1 MMWDFPKRW
10 LGLVAIIGA
19 LLFLVFWKTSQS
31 AERPSITMDAQAK
44 DAVQKS
50 KPKVS
55 DIKEQKKVIIID
67 VKGAVSKEGVYE
79 MKEGDRVKDAVQKAG
94 GFLPEVDMK
103 KVNLAQMVQD
113 QMLLYIPSENEPGQ
127 GMGTTSSK
135 EEGKIQINTASKEQL
150 EKITGVGS
158 RKAESILKYREE
170 HGPFQKIEDLLEID
184 GIGAKSL
191 EKIKDQIII
200 P

>member
-1 MMWDFPKRW
+1 MWDFPKKW
-10 LGLVAIIGA
+10 LGLVIIIGT
-19 LLFLVFWKTSQS
+19 LIFLFFWKTNQQT
-31 AERPSITMDAQAK
+31 ERSLITTEVQVK
-44 DAVQKS
+44 DVEKKS
-50 KPKVS
+50 KPKVL
-55 DIKEQKKVIIID
+55 DTKEQKKIIIID
-67 VKGAVSKEGVYE
+67 VKGAVFKEGVYE
-79 MKEGDRVKDAVQKAG
+79 MKEGDRVKEAVEKAG
-94 GFLPEVDMK
+94 GLLPDADVK

-113 QMLLYIPSENEPGQ
+113 QMLLYVPNKNEPVQEGA
-127 GMGTTSSK
+127 TFSK
-135 EEGKIQINTASKEQL
+135 SEGKVQINTASKEQL
-150 EKITGVGS
+150 EKITGIGS

>member
-1 MMWDFPKRW
+1 MIWDFPKKW
-10 LGLVAIIGA
+10 LGLVVIIGT
-19 LLFLVFWKTSQS
+19 LIFLFFWKTNQQT
-31 AERPSITMDAQAK
+31 ERSLITTEVQVK
-44 DAVQKS
+44 DVEKKS
-50 KPKVS
+50 KPKVL
-55 DIKEQKKVIIID
+55 DTKEQKKIIIID
-67 VKGAVSKEGVYE
+67 VKGAVFKEGVYE
-79 MKEGDRVKDAVQKAG
+79 MKEGDRVKEAVEKAG
-94 GFLPEVDMK
+94 GLLPDADVK

-113 QMLLYIPSENEPGQ
+113 QMLLYVPNKNEPVQEGA
-127 GMGTTSSK
+127 TFSK
-135 EEGKIQINTASKEQL
+135 SEGKVQINTASKEQL
-150 EKITGVGS
+150 EKITGIGS

>member
-1 MMWDFPKRW
+1 MWDFPKKW
-10 LGLVAIIGA
+10 LGLVVIIGT
-19 LLFLVFWKTSQS
+19 LIFLFFWKTNQQTEQS
-31 AERPSITMDAQAK
+31 LITTEVQAK
-44 DAVQKS
+44 DVEKKS
-50 KPKVS
+50 KPKVL
-55 DIKEQKKVIIID
+55 DTKEQKKIIIID
-67 VKGAVSKEGVYE
+67 VKGAVFKEGVYE
-79 MKEGDRVKDAVQKAG
+79 MKEGDRVKEAVEKAG
-94 GFLPEVDMK
+94 GLLPDADGK

-113 QMLLYIPSENEPGQ
+113 QMLLYVPNKNEPVQEGA
-127 GMGTTSSK
+127 TFSK
-135 EEGKIQINTASKEQL
+135 SEGKVQINTASKEQL
-150 EKITGVGS
+150 EKITGIGS

>member
-1 MMWDFPKRW
+1 MMWDFPKKS
-10 LGLVAIIGA
+10 LGLVVIIGT
-19 LLFLVFWKTSQS
+19 LLFLVFWKTNQS
-31 AERPSITMDAQAK
+31 VERTPTTMN
-44 DAVQKS
+44 VQEKGIEKKG
-50 KPKVS
+50 KPKIS
-55 DIKEQKKVIIID
+55 DTKEQKRTIIID

-94 GFLPEVDMK
+94 GFLSEVDIK
-103 KVNLAQMVQD
+103 KVNLAQIVQD
-113 QMLLYIPSENEPGQ
+113 QMLLYIPSKNESEQ
-127 GMGTTSSK
+127 GMFTSSK
-135 EEGKIQINTASKEQL
+135 EDGKIRINTAAKEQL
-150 EKITGVGS
+150 EKITGIGS

-184 GIGAKSL
+184 GIGTKSL

>member
-1 MMWDFPKRW
+1 MWDFPKKW
-10 LGLVAIIGA
+10 LGLVAIIGT
-19 LLFLVFWKTSQS
+19 LLFLVFWKTNQS
-31 AERPSITMDAQAK
+31 VERTPITMN
-44 DAVQKS
+44 VQEKEIEKKG
-50 KPKVS
+50 KPKIS
-55 DIKEQKKVIIID
+55 DTKEQKRTIIID
-67 VKGAVSKEGVYE
+67 VKGAVNKEGVYE

-94 GFLPEVDMK
+94 GFLSEVDIK
-103 KVNLAQMVQD
+103 KVNLAQIVQD
-113 QMLLYIPSENEPGQ
+113 QMLLYIPSKNESEQ
-127 GMGTTSSK
+127 GMFTSSK
-135 EEGKIQINTASKEQL
+135 EDGKIRINTAAKEQL
-150 EKITGVGS
+150 EKITGIGS